1 MRTFITIVALLAV
14 VTASLVLMSG
24 EDAVVSTY
32 VPVVDGDRSDVGRQD
47 ARKLPAASPRTS
59 SEREPSLSPVAPDR
73 AALIGLMMMLGGH
86 PGR

>member
-1 MRTFITIVALLAV
+1 MKTFITIVALLAV

-24 EDAVVSTY
+24 EDAVMSTY
-32 VPVVDGDRSDVGRQD
+32 VPVDGTRSDVGRQD
-47 ARKLPAASPRTS
+47 ARKMPAASPRTS
-59 SEREPSLSPVAPDR
+59 SEHEPSLARVGPDR